1 MDGHPYLLD
10 IRFRMLQNPELA
22 RAMGFDDEETTY
34 EFVGNVSEVHE
45 ADRQRRS
52 GPPGGRAGGG
62 DSVPRDRFMS
72 QLSEKG
78 LTASTRRLLLGL
90 ESRGVCFPDDVSN
103 FYIHRNLGQ
112 AMMNKAAG
120 EVGPTWE
127 LMRDGEPGRAERNTE
142 RQGRRS

>member
-1 MDGHPYLLD
+1 
-10 IRFRMLQNPELA
+10 
-22 RAMGFDDEETTY
+22 
-34 EFVGNVSEVHE
+34 
-45 ADRQRRS
+45 
-52 GPPGGRAGGG
+52 
-62 DSVPRDRFMS
+62 MS

-90 ESRGVCFPDDVSN
+90 ESRSICFPDDVSN

-127 LMRDGEPGRAERNTE
+127 LMRDGEQIGRGGTQNGRDAEVEWEGRKFP
-142 RQGRRS
+142 RVQGYVPLLWILKHPASDWELGLYPDDRSFEVSVGTSPPHWG

>member
-1 MDGHPYLLD
+1 
-10 IRFRMLQNPELA
+10 
-22 RAMGFDDEETTY
+22 
-34 EFVGNVSEVHE
+34 
-45 ADRQRRS
+45 
-52 GPPGGRAGGG
+52 
-62 DSVPRDRFMS
+62 MS

-90 ESRGVCFPDDVSN
+90 ESRGVCLPDDVSN

-127 LMRDGEPGRAERNTE
+127 LMRDGEQVERRGTQNGRDAEVEWEGRKFP
-142 RQGRRS
+142 RVQGYVPLLWILKHPASDWELGLYPDDRSFEVSVGTSPPHWR

>member
-1 MDGHPYLLD
+1 
-10 IRFRMLQNPELA
+10 
-22 RAMGFDDEETTY
+22 
-34 EFVGNVSEVHE
+34 
-45 ADRQRRS
+45 
-52 GPPGGRAGGG
+52 
-62 DSVPRDRFMS
+62 MS

-90 ESRGVCFPDDVSN
+90 ESRHVCFPDDVSN

-127 LMRDGEPGRAERNTE
+127 LMRDGEQVGRGGTQNGRDAEVEWEGRKFP
-142 RQGRRS
+142 RVQGYVPLLWILKHPASDWELGLYPDDRSFEVSVGTSPPHWG

>member
-1 MDGHPYLLD
+1 
-10 IRFRMLQNPELA
+10 
-22 RAMGFDDEETTY
+22 
-34 EFVGNVSEVHE
+34 
-45 ADRQRRS
+45 
-52 GPPGGRAGGG
+52 
-62 DSVPRDRFMS
+62 MS

-112 AMMNKAAG
+112 AMMNKASG

-127 LMRDGEPGRAERNTE
+127 LMRDGEQVGRGGTHNGRDAEVEWEGRKFP
-142 RQGRRS
+142 RVQGYVPLLWILKHPASHWELGLYPDDRSFEVSVGTSPPHWG